1 MAAAASLV
9 FLANPFRTGWTHVE
23 TDFPNYY
30 TAAVLTHHRMPLK
43 RFYDWRWFQRQMNYA
58 GTERQLGGY
67 IPQTPLTMVPLLP
80 MSGLAPQAAKR
91 ACLLLNLIFLVGA
104 ALRTARLT
112 QTSLGVIVLIS
123 LAAYT

>member
-43 RFYDWRWFQRQMNYA
+43 RFYDWPWFQRQMNYA

-67 IPQTPLTMVPLLP
+67 IPQTPVTMVPMVPL
-80 MSGLAPQAAKR
+80 SGLPPQRAKQVWL
-91 ACLLLNLIFLVGA
+91 ALNLVFLGLIVVMI
-104 ALRTARLT
+104 ARVARV
-112 QTSLGVIVLIS
+112 S
-123 LAAYT
+123 AW